1 MSTGEE
7 MQLFLKYSLTAAQL
21 KWKQKGNMTV
31 LKVFHIHSEFLY
43 TSGTYAYIYD
53 NIRKKRR
60 RKSSVLSCLQNG
72 IAHDHE
78 SEYTMDNCWT
88 MYINRTVTHNL
99 QLPVQEV
106 NPSSL

>member
-1 MSTGEE
+1 

-78 SEYTMDNCWT
+78 RLNIQWT
-88 MYINRTVTHNL
+88 TAGLCI
-99 QLPVQEV
+99 
-106 NPSSL
+106 